1 MHFMLA
7 ALGPQHDDAAH
18 HQRRRHGDR
27 VEQVVVNQVGENHPQ
42 HHCRQEG
49 DQQVDGKPLGLAL
62 GRQATDHFENLATE
76 LPHHCQ
82 DRAQL
87 DDDMNALKRSP
98 VKSSTSATMI
108 WWPVLE
114 IGRNSFA
121 QYVDQPTP
129 VADPDS
135 RRADAV
141 GPGYADAQADPRRPV
156 PGQAPAD
163 STRGPD
169 RQRDPDVYHGL
180 ETTGVMTR
188 EAAQKQALSAVRGL
202 RYDHDD
208 YFWINDLT
216 PVMIMHPANPKL
228 DGQNLSAIRDP
239 DGFAVFNEFVI
250 LAKAKGAGIVNY
262 RWPKP
267 GAEAPVAKTSYI
279 QLFEPWGWIIGSGV
293 YVDDVQAEFSSQV
306 WKASFIGLAIA
317 LVMALLVSLIARS
330 IVRPLQAAVNAMG
343 NIASG
348 ESDLTRSLD
357 THGQDEVTQ
366 LSRHFNSFTAKLRQE
381 LGSNATQAH
390 DRSQQQ
396 SQQMELVAT
405 AINEVT
411 YGVQDV
417 AENAEHAASEMR
429 DAQAQAQQGQVNID
443 SSLQQIDQLSES
455 TQIGSVLEVIRSIA
469 DQTNLLA
476 LNAAIE
482 AARAGEQGR
491 GFAVVADEVR
501 LLAQRT
507 QKSTAE
513 IQGMIERLQGH
524 SEAAVKAGAS
534 LTAIGESLRNLNGLN
549 ASIASATLQQA
560 HVVEDINQNVTEA
573 AGLSHST
580 ALAAEQS
587 SVASAHLRGLSE
599 QLDGLLRQFKV

>member
-1 MHFMLA
+1 MNSLRNMSISRRLWLILIVAVLMLLT
-7 ALGPQHDDAAH
+7 LGLLMLKQI
-18 HQRRRHGDR
+18 HGDLYQAKSEQTQR
-27 VEQVVVNQVGENHPQ
+27 VVQTANGI
-42 HHCRQEG
+42 
-49 DQQVDGKPLGLAL
+49 L
-62 GRQATDHFENLATE
+62 T
-76 LPHHCQ
+76 
-82 DRAQL
+82 
-87 DDDMNALKRSP
+87 
-98 VKSSTSATMI
+98 
-108 WWPVLE
+108 
-114 IGRNSFA
+114 
-121 QYVDQPTP
+121 Y
-129 VADPDS
+129 
-135 RRADAV
+135 
-141 GPGYADAQADPRRPV
+141 
-156 PGQAPAD
+156 
-163 STRGPD
+163 
-169 RQRDPDVYHGL
+169 YHSL
-180 ETTGVMTR
+180 ETSGVLTR
-188 EAAQKQALSAVRGL
+188 EAAQKQALSVVRGL
-202 RYDHDD
+202 RYGHDD

-250 LAKAKGAGIVNY
+250 LAKAKGAGMVNY

-267 GAEAPVAKTSYI
+267 GADAPVAKTSYI

-293 YVDDVQAEFSSQV
+293 YVDDVQGEFQGQV
-306 WKASFIGLAIA
+306 WKASMVGLVIA
-317 LVMALLVSLIARS
+317 VIMALLVVLIARS
-330 IVRPLQAAVNAMG
+330 IVRPLQQAVNAMG

-348 ESDLTRSLD
+348 ESDLTRTLD

-366 LSRHFNSFTAKLRQE
+366 LSRHFNSFTAKLRQVVGQLQACANALGQSSSE
-381 LGSNATQAH
+381 LGSNASDAH

-417 AENAEHAASEMR
+417 AKNAEHAASEMR
-429 DAQAQAQQGQVNID
+429 DAQVQAEQGQLNID
-443 SSLQQIDQLSES
+443 GSLQQIDQLSTTISQAVEVIRTLSAES
-455 TQIGSVLEVIRSIA
+455 TQIGGVLEVIRSIA
-469 DQTNLLA
+469 EQTNLLA

-513 IQGMIERLQGH
+513 IQGMIERLQSH
-524 SEAAVKAGAS
+524 SEAAVKVISDSHQASQLTIEQAGQAGAS
-534 LTAIGESLRNLNGLN
+534 LTAIGQALRNLNGLN

-560 HVVEDINQNVTEA
+560 HVVEDINQNVTQA

-580 ALAAEQS
+580 ALAAQQS
-587 SVASAHLRGLSE
+587 SVASTHLKGLSE
-599 QLDGLLRQFKV
+599 QLDGLLRQFKVCPP

>member
-1 MHFMLA
+1 MNSLRSMSISRRLWLILIVAVLMLLT
-7 ALGPQHDDAAH
+7 LGLLMLKQI
-18 HQRRRHGDR
+18 HGDLYQAKR
-27 VEQVVVNQVGENHPQ
+27 QQTQHVVQTASGV
-42 HHCRQEG
+42 
-49 DQQVDGKPLGLAL
+49 LAYY
-62 GRQATDHFENLATE
+62 QNLEKTG
-76 LPHHCQ
+76 
-82 DRAQL
+82 
-87 DDDMNALKRSP
+87 AL
-98 VKSSTSATMI
+98 
-108 WWPVLE
+108 
-114 IGRNSFA
+114 
-121 QYVDQPTP
+121 
-129 VADPDS
+129 
-135 RRADAV
+135 
-141 GPGYADAQADPRRPV
+141 
-156 PGQAPAD
+156 
-163 STRGPD
+163 TRD
-169 RQRDPDVYHGL
+169 
-180 ETTGVMTR
+180 
-188 EAAQKQALSAVRGL
+188 AAQKQALSVVRGL

-267 GAEAPVAKTSYI
+267 GADAPVAKTSYI

-293 YVDDVQAEFSSQV
+293 YVDDVQAEFTGQV
-306 WKASFIGLAIA
+306 WKASVIGLIIA
-317 LVMALLVSLIARS
+317 VVMALLVALIARS

-357 THGQDEVTQ
+357 THGHDEVTQ
-366 LSRHFNSFTAKLRQE
+366 LSHHFNSFTAKLRQVVSQLQVCANALGQSSTE
-381 LGSNATQAH
+381 LGNNATQAH

-417 AENAEHAASEMR
+417 AKNAEHAASEMR

-443 SSLQQIDQLSES
+443 GSLQQIDQLSGTISQAVEVMRTLSAES

-524 SEAAVKAGAS
+524 SEAAVKVISDSHSASQLTIEQAGQAGAS
-534 LTAIGESLRNLNGLN
+534 LTAIGQALRNLNGLN

-560 HVVEDINQNVTEA
+560 HVVEDINQNVTQA

-580 ALAAEQS
+580 ALAAQQS
-587 SVASAHLRGLSE
+587 SVASSHLRTLSE
-599 QLDGLLRQFKV
+599 QLNDLLRQFKV

>member
-1 MHFMLA
+1 MNSLRSMSISRRLWLILIVAVLMLLT
-7 ALGPQHDDAAH
+7 LGLLMLKQIHDDLYQAKRQQTQH
-18 HQRRRHGDR
+18 
-27 VEQVVVNQVGENHPQ
+27 VVQTASGV
-42 HHCRQEG
+42 
-49 DQQVDGKPLGLAL
+49 LAYY
-62 GRQATDHFENLATE
+62 QNLE
-76 LPHHCQ
+76 
-82 DRAQL
+82 
-87 DDDMNALKRSP
+87 K
-98 VKSSTSATMI
+98 
-108 WWPVLE
+108 
-114 IGRNSFA
+114 
-121 QYVDQPTP
+121 
-129 VADPDS
+129 
-135 RRADAV
+135 
-141 GPGYADAQADPRRPV
+141 
-156 PGQAPAD
+156 
-163 STRGPD
+163 
-169 RQRDPDVYHGL
+169 
-180 ETTGVMTR
+180 TGVLTR
-188 EAAQKQALSAVRGL
+188 EAAQQQALSAVRGL

-216 PVMIMHPANPKL
+216 PVMIMHAANPKL

-239 DGFAVFNEFVI
+239 DGFAVFNEFVL

-267 GAEAPVAKTSYI
+267 GADAPVEKTSYI

-293 YVDDVQAEFSSQV
+293 YVDDVQAEFNGQV
-306 WKASFIGLAIA
+306 WKASLIGLGIA
-317 LVMALLVSLIARS
+317 LVMALLVILIARS
-330 IVRPLQAAVNAMG
+330 IVHPLQAAVNAMG

-348 ESDLTRSLD
+348 ESDLTRTLD
-357 THGQDEVTQ
+357 THGRDEVTQ
-366 LSRHFNSFTAKLRQE
+366 LSQHFNSFTAKLRQVVGQLQVCANALGQSSTE
-381 LGSNATQAH
+381 LGTNASQAH

-417 AENAEHAASEMR
+417 AKNAEHAASEMR

-443 SSLQQIDQLSES
+443 GSLQQIDQLSSTISQAVEVIRTLSSES
-455 TQIGSVLEVIRSIA
+455 TQIGGVLEVIRSIA

-513 IQGMIERLQGH
+513 IQVMIERLQGH
-524 SEAAVKAGAS
+524 SEAAVKVISDSHSASQLTIEQAGQAGAS
-534 LTAIGESLRNLNGLN
+534 LTAIGQALRNLNGLN

-560 HVVEDINQNVTEA
+560 HVVEDINQNVTQA

-599 QLDGLLRQFKV
+599 QLEGLLRQFKI

>member
-1 MHFMLA
+1 MNSLRNMSISRRLWLILIVAVLMLLT
-7 ALGPQHDDAAH
+7 LGLLMLKQI
-18 HQRRRHGDR
+18 HGDLYQAKSEQTQR
-27 VEQVVVNQVGENHPQ
+27 VVQTASGI
-42 HHCRQEG
+42 
-49 DQQVDGKPLGLAL
+49 L
-62 GRQATDHFENLATE
+62 T
-76 LPHHCQ
+76 
-82 DRAQL
+82 
-87 DDDMNALKRSP
+87 
-98 VKSSTSATMI
+98 
-108 WWPVLE
+108 
-114 IGRNSFA
+114 
-121 QYVDQPTP
+121 Y
-129 VADPDS
+129 
-135 RRADAV
+135 
-141 GPGYADAQADPRRPV
+141 
-156 PGQAPAD
+156 
-163 STRGPD
+163 
-169 RQRDPDVYHGL
+169 YHSL
-180 ETTGVMTR
+180 ETSGVLTR

-202 RYDHDD
+202 RYGKDD

-216 PVMIMHPANPKL
+216 PVMIMHAANPKL

-250 LAKAKGAGIVNY
+250 LAKAKGAGMVNY

-267 GAEAPVAKTSYI
+267 GADAPVAKTSYI

-293 YVDDVQAEFSSQV
+293 YVDDVQGEFRGQV
-306 WKASFIGLAIA
+306 WKASVVGLVIA
-317 LVMALLVSLIARS
+317 LIMALLVVLIARS
-330 IVRPLQAAVNAMG
+330 IVRPLQQAVNAMA

-348 ESDLTRSLD
+348 ESDLTRTLD

-366 LSRHFNSFTAKLRQE
+366 LSRHFNSFTAKLRQVVGQLQTCANALGQSSTE
-381 LGSNATQAH
+381 LGSNASDAH

-417 AENAEHAASEMR
+417 AKNAEHAASEMR
-429 DAQAQAQQGQVNID
+429 DAQVQAEQGQLNID
-443 SSLQQIDQLSES
+443 GSLQRIDQLSGTISQAVEVIRTLSTES
-455 TQIGSVLEVIRSIA
+455 TQIGGVLEVIRSIA

-513 IQGMIERLQGH
+513 IQAMIERLQGH
-524 SEAAVKAGAS
+524 SEAAVKVISDSHQASQLTIEQAGQAGAS
-534 LTAIGESLRNLNGLN
+534 LTAIGQALRNLNGLN

-560 HVVEDINQNVTEA
+560 HVVEDINQNVTQA
-573 AGLSHST
+573 
-580 ALAAEQS
+580 
-587 SVASAHLRGLSE
+587 
-599 QLDGLLRQFKV
+599 

>member
-1 MHFMLA
+1 MNSLRNMSISRRLWLILIVAVLMLLT
-7 ALGPQHDDAAH
+7 LGLLMLKQI
-18 HQRRRHGDR
+18 HGDLYQAKSEQTQR
-27 VEQVVVNQVGENHPQ
+27 VVQTANGI
-42 HHCRQEG
+42 
-49 DQQVDGKPLGLAL
+49 L
-62 GRQATDHFENLATE
+62 T
-76 LPHHCQ
+76 
-82 DRAQL
+82 
-87 DDDMNALKRSP
+87 
-98 VKSSTSATMI
+98 
-108 WWPVLE
+108 
-114 IGRNSFA
+114 
-121 QYVDQPTP
+121 Y
-129 VADPDS
+129 
-135 RRADAV
+135 
-141 GPGYADAQADPRRPV
+141 
-156 PGQAPAD
+156 
-163 STRGPD
+163 
-169 RQRDPDVYHGL
+169 YHSL
-180 ETTGVMTR
+180 ETSGVLTR
-188 EAAQKQALSAVRGL
+188 EAAQKQALSVVRGL
-202 RYDHDD
+202 RYGHDD

-250 LAKAKGAGIVNY
+250 LAKAKGAGMVNY

-267 GAEAPVAKTSYI
+267 GADAPVAKTSYI

-293 YVDDVQAEFSSQV
+293 YVDDVQGEFQGQV
-306 WKASFIGLAIA
+306 WKASMVGLVIA
-317 LVMALLVSLIARS
+317 VIMALLVVLIARS
-330 IVRPLQAAVNAMG
+330 IVRPLQQAVNAMG

-348 ESDLTRSLD
+348 ESDLTRTLD

-366 LSRHFNSFTAKLRQE
+366 LSRHFNSFTAKLRQVVGQLQACANALGQSSSE
-381 LGSNATQAH
+381 LASNASDAH

-417 AENAEHAASEMR
+417 AKNAEHAASEMR
-429 DAQAQAQQGQVNID
+429 DAQVQAEQGQLNID
-443 SSLQQIDQLSES
+443 GSLQQIDQLSTTISQAVEVIRTLSAES
-455 TQIGSVLEVIRSIA
+455 TQIGGVLEVIRSIA
-469 DQTNLLA
+469 EQTNLLA

-513 IQGMIERLQGH
+513 IQGMIERLQSH
-524 SEAAVKAGAS
+524 SEAAVKVISDSHQASQLTIEQAGQAGAS
-534 LTAIGESLRNLNGLN
+534 LTAIGQALRNLNGLN

-560 HVVEDINQNVTEA
+560 HVVEDINQNVTQA

-580 ALAAEQS
+580 ALAAQQS
-587 SVASAHLRGLSE
+587 SVASTHLKGLSE

>member
-1 MHFMLA
+1 MNSLRSMSISRRLWLILIVAVLMLLT
-7 ALGPQHDDAAH
+7 LGLLMLKQI
-18 HQRRRHGDR
+18 HGDLYQAKR
-27 VEQVVVNQVGENHPQ
+27 QQTQHVVQTASGV
-42 HHCRQEG
+42 
-49 DQQVDGKPLGLAL
+49 LAYY
-62 GRQATDHFENLATE
+62 QNLE
-76 LPHHCQ
+76 
-82 DRAQL
+82 
-87 DDDMNALKRSP
+87 K
-98 VKSSTSATMI
+98 
-108 WWPVLE
+108 
-114 IGRNSFA
+114 
-121 QYVDQPTP
+121 
-129 VADPDS
+129 
-135 RRADAV
+135 
-141 GPGYADAQADPRRPV
+141 
-156 PGQAPAD
+156 
-163 STRGPD
+163 
-169 RQRDPDVYHGL
+169 
-180 ETTGVMTR
+180 TGVLTR
-188 EAAQKQALSAVRGL
+188 EAAQQQALSAVRGL

-216 PVMIMHPANPKL
+216 PVMIMHAANPKL

-267 GAEAPVAKTSYI
+267 GADAPVEKTSYI

-293 YVDDVQAEFSSQV
+293 YVDDVQAEFNGQV
-306 WKASFIGLAIA
+306 WKASLIGLGIA
-317 LVMALLVSLIARS
+317 MVMALLVILIARS
-330 IVRPLQAAVNAMG
+330 IVHPLQAAVNAMG

-348 ESDLTRSLD
+348 ESDLTRTLD
-357 THGQDEVTQ
+357 THGRDEITQ
-366 LSRHFNSFTAKLRQE
+366 LSQHFNSFTAKLRQVVGQLQVCANALGQSSTE
-381 LGSNATQAH
+381 LGTNASQAH

-405 AINEVT
+405 AINQVT

-417 AENAEHAASEMR
+417 AKNAEHAASEMR

-443 SSLQQIDQLSES
+443 GSLQQIDQLSSTISQAVDVIRTLSSES
-455 TQIGSVLEVIRSIA
+455 TQIGGVLEVIRSIA

-513 IQGMIERLQGH
+513 IQVMIERLQGH
-524 SEAAVKAGAS
+524 SEAAVKVISDSHSASQLTIEQAGQAGAS
-534 LTAIGESLRNLNGLN
+534 LTAIGQALRNLNGLN

-560 HVVEDINQNVTEA
+560 HVVEDINQNVTQA
-573 AGLSHST
+573 AGLSHNT

-599 QLDGLLRQFKV
+599 ELGGLLRQFKI

>member
-1 MHFMLA
+1 MNSLRNMSISRRLWLILIVAVLMLM
-7 ALGPQHDDAAH
+7 ALGLLMLKQIHDDLYQAKRLQTQH
-18 HQRRRHGDR
+18 
-27 VEQVVVNQVGENHPQ
+27 VVQTASGI
-42 HHCRQEG
+42 
-49 DQQVDGKPLGLAL
+49 L
-62 GRQATDHFENLATE
+62 TF
-76 LPHHCQ
+76 
-82 DRAQL
+82 
-87 DDDMNALKRSP
+87 
-98 VKSSTSATMI
+98 
-108 WWPVLE
+108 
-114 IGRNSFA
+114 
-121 QYVDQPTP
+121 
-129 VADPDS
+129 
-135 RRADAV
+135 
-141 GPGYADAQADPRRPV
+141 
-156 PGQAPAD
+156 
-163 STRGPD
+163 
-169 RQRDPDVYHGL
+169 YHSL

-188 EAAQKQALSAVRGL
+188 EAAQKQAMNAVRGL

-293 YVDDVQAEFSSQV
+293 YVDDVQAEFSAQV
-306 WKASFIGLAIA
+306 WKTSFIGLGIA
-317 LVMALLVSLIARS
+317 VVMALLVSLIARS
-330 IVRPLQAAVNAMG
+330 IVRPLQDAVNAMG

-366 LSRHFNSFTAKLRQE
+366 LPQHFNSFTAKLRLVVTQLQACANALGQSSQE
-381 LGSNATQAH
+381 LGANATQAH

-417 AENAEHAASEMR
+417 AKNAEHAASEMR

-443 SSLQQIDQLSES
+443 GSLQQIDQLSGTISQAVEVIRTLSAES

-524 SEAAVKAGAS
+524 SEAAVKVISDSHSASQLTIEQAGQAGAS
-534 LTAIGESLRNLNGLN
+534 LTAIGQALNNLNGLN

-560 HVVEDINQNVTEA
+560 HVVEDINQNVTQA

-587 SVASAHLRGLSE
+587 SVASAQLRGLSE

>member
-1 MHFMLA
+1 MNSLRSMSISRRLWLILIVAVLMLLT
-7 ALGPQHDDAAH
+7 LGLLMLKQI
-18 HQRRRHGDR
+18 HGDLYQAKR
-27 VEQVVVNQVGENHPQ
+27 QQTQHVVQTASGV
-42 HHCRQEG
+42 
-49 DQQVDGKPLGLAL
+49 LAYY
-62 GRQATDHFENLATE
+62 QNLEKTG
-76 LPHHCQ
+76 
-82 DRAQL
+82 
-87 DDDMNALKRSP
+87 AL
-98 VKSSTSATMI
+98 
-108 WWPVLE
+108 
-114 IGRNSFA
+114 
-121 QYVDQPTP
+121 
-129 VADPDS
+129 
-135 RRADAV
+135 
-141 GPGYADAQADPRRPV
+141 
-156 PGQAPAD
+156 
-163 STRGPD
+163 TRD
-169 RQRDPDVYHGL
+169 
-180 ETTGVMTR
+180 
-188 EAAQKQALSAVRGL
+188 AAQKQALSVVRGL

-239 DGFAVFNEFVI
+239 DGFAVFNEFVV

-267 GAEAPVAKTSYI
+267 GADAPVAKTSYI

-293 YVDDVQAEFSSQV
+293 YVDDVQAEFTGQV
-306 WKASFIGLAIA
+306 WKASVIGLLIA
-317 LVMALLVSLIARS
+317 VVMALLVALIARS

-357 THGQDEVTQ
+357 THGHDEVTQ
-366 LSRHFNSFTAKLRQE
+366 LSQHFNSFTAKLRQVVSQLQVCANALGQSSTE

-417 AENAEHAASEMR
+417 AKNAEHAASEMR

-443 SSLQQIDQLSES
+443 SSLQQIDQLSGTISQAVEVMRTLSAES

-524 SEAAVKAGAS
+524 SEAAVKVISDSHSASQLTIEQAGQAGAS
-534 LTAIGESLRNLNGLN
+534 LTAIGQALRNLNGLN

-560 HVVEDINQNVTEA
+560 HVVEDINQNVTQA

-580 ALAAEQS
+580 ALAAQQS
-587 SVASAHLRGLSE
+587 SVASAHLRTLSE